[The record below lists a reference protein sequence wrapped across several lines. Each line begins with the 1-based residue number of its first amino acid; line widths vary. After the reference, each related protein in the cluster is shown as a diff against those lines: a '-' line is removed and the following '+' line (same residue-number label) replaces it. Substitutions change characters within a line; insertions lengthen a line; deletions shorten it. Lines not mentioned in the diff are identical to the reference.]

1 MRVISGRYKGR
12 TLHAPAGVR
21 TRPTLDRA
29 REALFSILGYRVDN
43 ASVLDLFAGAG
54 TLGIEALSRGA
65 RSAVF
70 VENGRHPLD
79 SLQRNLSAVKHPQVQ
94 VLALSVDRA
103 LKLLSRS
110 GQRFDLVFMDPPY
123 GLGLVPRTLLA
134 LVCRELLTDSGC
146 IVAEHEARL
155 HPANEYG
162 SFLRTDLRR
171 YGEIAFS
178 IYSPITNIEGP

>member
-12 TLHAPAGVR
+12 SLHAPSGVQ

-29 REALFSILGYRVDN
+29 REALFSILGYRVDD

-70 VENGRHPLD
+70 VESARQPLEC
-79 SLQRNLSAVKHPQVQ
+79 LQRNLSAVRHPEVQ
-94 VLALSVDRA
+94 VLPLSVDRA
-103 LKLLSRS
+103 LKVLSRS
-110 GQRFDLVFMDPPY
+110 GQRFDMVLMDPPY
-123 GLGLVPRTLLA
+123 GLGLVPRTIQSLVRFGLL
-134 LVCRELLTDSGC
+134 RDGGC

-162 SFLRTDLRR
+162 PLLRTDLRR

-178 IYSPITNIEGP
+178 IYAPITTLEGP

>member
-1 MRVISGRYKGR
+1 
-12 TLHAPAGVR
+12 
-21 TRPTLDRA
+21 
-29 REALFSILGYRVDN
+29 
-43 ASVLDLFAGAG
+43 
-54 TLGIEALSRGA
+54 
-65 RSAVF
+65 
-70 VENGRHPLD
+70 
-79 SLQRNLSAVKHPQVQ
+79 VQ

-103 LKLLSRS
+103 LKVLSRS

-134 LVCRELLTDSGC
+134 LVRSGLLTDGGC

-162 SFLRTDLRR
+162 PFLRTDLRR

-178 IYSPITNIEGP
+178 IYAPITNVEGP